1 MRLTV
6 KFEFCDGLQMG
17 RNRKEL
23 LDIFIFKPWDLKK
36 KMGAGGQ
43 LLCIAIN
50 TWNITKYTPIAQALA
65 QTWGFRALW
74 NAEICSQY

>member
-1 MRLTV
+1 MCLTV

-36 KMGAGGQ
+36 KNGGGAATFMY
-43 LLCIAIN
+43 CN
-50 TWNITKYTPIAQALA
+50 KYMK
-65 QTWGFRALW
+65 
-74 NAEICSQY
+74 YH